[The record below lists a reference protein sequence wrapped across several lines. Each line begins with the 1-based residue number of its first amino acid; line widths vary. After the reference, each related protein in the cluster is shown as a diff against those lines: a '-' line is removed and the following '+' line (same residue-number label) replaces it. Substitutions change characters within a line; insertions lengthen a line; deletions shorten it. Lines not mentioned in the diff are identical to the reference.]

1 MEEWLQRTEMLV
13 GKEAVE
19 RLQRAHVAI
28 FGIGGVGGYV
38 AEALA
43 RSGVGCFDLI
53 DKDVVSVTNI
63 NRQIIA
69 TTKTLGQYKTEVMR
83 ERIQEINPKAAVF
96 VHNLFFLPETEEQFD
111 FSGYDYVVDAVDT
124 VTAKIRIIEKCKLKD
139 IPVISS
145 MGAGNKLHPEMFELA
160 DISKTSVCPLAKVM
174 RRELKKH
181 NISELTVVFSKEEPR
196 KSSRDCNMDAASS
209 KPTPGSIAFVPSVA
223 GLILASEVVRQLCK
237 V

>member
-96 VHNLFFLPETEEQFD
+96 VHNLFF
-111 FSGYDYVVDAVDT
+111 
-124 VTAKIRIIEKCKLKD
+124 C
-139 IPVISS
+139 
-145 MGAGNKLHPEMFELA
+145 
-160 DISKTSVCPLAKVM
+160 
-174 RRELKKH
+174 RRPK
-181 NISELTVVFSKEEPR
+181 N
-196 KSSRDCNMDAASS
+196 N
-209 KPTPGSIAFVPSVA
+209 
-223 GLILASEVVRQLCK
+223 LILADMIMLWMRLIQ
-237 V
+237 